1 MNMITTRTP
10 NVRAHIAAV
19 PDAFNATNYATA
31 AAQDRLREAMARS
44 VPPESRAK
52 AKREPKDAPAAN
64 PEQFRDRVNRAAIN
78 RQRILALL
86 ANGNRSREAVKCELE
101 LTKREIE
108 TAMDRI
114 TRYGFA
120 ARVGSAP
127 RLSGGGG
134 ASPILA
140 ITAAGRAALAE
151 GRA

>member
-10 NVRAHIAAV
+10 TVRAHMQIV
-19 PDAFNATNYATA
+19 PDGFNVANYATI
-31 AAQDRLREAMARS
+31 AAQDQLREAMGKS
-44 VPPESRAK
+44 VTPELRAK
-52 AKREPKDAPAAN
+52 AKREPKDAPAN

>member
-10 NVRAHIAAV
+10 NVRAHAPVV
-19 PDAFNATNYATA
+19 PDGFNLAAYPTA
-31 AAQDRLREAMARS
+31 ADQEELRKAMKLS
-44 VPPESRAK
+44 VPPEMRAK
-52 AKREPKDAPAAN
+52 SKREPKETPADPA
-64 PEQFRDRVNRAAIN
+64 QFRDRVNRAAIN
-78 RQRILALL
+78 RRRILELL
-86 ANGNRSREAVKCELE
+86 ARGNRSREAVKCELE

-134 ASPILA
+134 VSPILA